1 MTLSLLLGFFI
12 TSLILAIAPGPDNI
26 FVLLQSAMY
35 GSKSGLCVVL
45 GLITGLVCQ
54 TIAAA
59 LGIAAVIAAMP
70 VLFFGI
76 RLAGA
81 LYLMYLAYNA
91 WMHPV
96 NRFSDNSVNS
106 GYIKLWRRGLIMNVT
121 NPKVQIF
128 FLAFFPQFIPK
139 GMSSTDTVFLMI
151 TLGFI
156 FMVSTALVFGS
167 VAVFSGALA
176 DRLRSDRFQLYLNR
190 ISALI
195 FVSLAIL
202 TLVSG

>member
-96 NRFSDNSVNS
+96 KRFSDNSVNS

-156 FMVSTALVFGS
+156 FMISTALVFGS